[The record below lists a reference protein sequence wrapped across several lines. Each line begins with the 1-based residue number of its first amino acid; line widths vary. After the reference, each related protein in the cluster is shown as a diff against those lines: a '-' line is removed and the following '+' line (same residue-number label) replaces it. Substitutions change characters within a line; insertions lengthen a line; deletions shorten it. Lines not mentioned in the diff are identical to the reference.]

1 MSRIRLPKF
10 LVVLISL
17 FVFGLLSV
25 ETFAQIIDQ
34 TKDSLKFP
42 KSIEEQ
48 KEAFSLPDSVY
59 IVPFKLEFDEYV
71 TTNDWYKGI
80 YYYQTF
86 RLNQGDFLFH
96 YFVTKD
102 GKVLE
107 GNSKGEEQRFALKD
121 TQEKPVIIGY
131 LAENDSDDFST
142 EGREALNSL
151 IVEVANRNRI
161 KLENIFVKSFY
172 YQATEQQQ
180 IVGVPDIVAGR
191 WERSLTEMTK
201 EIAAMYDPAKFKFEL
216 SITSV
221 KTPTEK
227 VKYGDQVVAE
237 ITIKNNSSISLY
249 ESSDFEPIM
258 TKVGSDDF
266 SKFFVNGVWSGPKQ
280 TKIMAEGTSIRPGE
294 SKTFQVRV
302 GVPLYFDKQTEKFQL
317 VNVLGEVYAGSE
329 FDITLDVNKSDMD
342 VVEIANTPVGYLN
355 VREQANTSSRVVTK
369 VSPGQRFV
377 VMERSGSSWVKIDA
391 GANGQGW
398 ISTQYAKKV

>member
-1 MSRIRLPKF
+1 MI
-10 LVVLISL
+10 
-17 FVFGLLSV
+17 LLSLAFLGLV
-25 ETFAQIIDQ
+25 SSDGFAQIIDQ
-34 TKDSLKFP
+34 TKDSLQFP
-42 KSIEEQ
+42 KSVEEQ
-48 KEAFSLPDSVY
+48 KEAFSLPDTIY
-59 IVPFKLEFDEYV
+59 IVPLKLEFDEYV
-71 TTNDWYKGI
+71 TTTEWYKGI
-80 YYYQTF
+80 YYYQSF

-121 TQEKPVIIGY
+121 AQEKPIIIGY

-142 EGREALNSL
+142 EGRQALNSL
-151 IVEVANRNRI
+151 VVEVANRNRI
-161 KLENIFVKSFY
+161 KLENIFVKSVY

-180 IVGVPDIVAGR
+180 IVSVPDIVAGR

-201 EIAAMYDPAKFKFEL
+201 EIATMYDPSKFKFDL
-216 SITSV
+216 SVTAV

-237 ITIKNNSSISLY
+237 VTIKNNSSISLY
-249 ESSDFEPIM
+249 EGSDFEPIM
-258 TKVGSDDF
+258 TKVGSEAF

-302 GVPLYFDKQTEKFQL
+302 GVPLHFDKQAEKFNL
-317 VNVLGEVYAGSE
+317 VNILGEAYSGSE
-329 FDITLDVNKSDMD
+329 FDITLDVNKSDLD
-342 VVEIANTPVGYLN
+342 VIEIANTPVGYLN
-355 VREQANTSSRVVTK
+355 VREQANTSSRIVTK
-369 VSPGQRFV
+369 VSPGQRFI

-398 ISTQYAKKV
+398 ISTQYAKKI

>member
-42 KSIEEQ
+42 KPIEEQ

-59 IVPFKLEFDEYV
+59 IVPLKLEFDEYV

-131 LAENDSDDFST
+131 LSENDSDDFST

-201 EIAAMYDPAKFKFEL
+201 EIASMYDPAKFKFEL

-258 TKVGSDDF
+258 TKVGSEDF

-317 VNVLGEVYAGSE
+317 VNILGEVYSSSE

-355 VREQANTSSRVVTK
+355 VREEANTSSRVVTK
-369 VSPGQRFV
+369 VSPGQRFIV
-377 VMERSGSSWVKIDA
+377 IERSGSSWVKIDA
-391 GANGQGW
+391 GTNGKGW
-398 ISTQYAKKV
+398 ISNQYAKKV

>member
-1 MSRIRLPKF
+1 MSRIQLPKF
-10 LVVLISL
+10 LVIFISL
-17 FVFGLLSV
+17 LILGFFST
-25 ETFAQIIDQ
+25 ETLAQIIDQ
-34 TKDSLKFP
+34 TKESLKFP
-42 KSIEEQ
+42 KAVEEQ
-48 KEAFSLPDSVY
+48 KEAFSLPDSIY
-59 IVPFKLEFDEYV
+59 IVPLSLEFDEFV
-71 TTNDWYKGI
+71 TTNDWYKGL

-121 TQEKPVIIGY
+121 TQEKPVLIGY
-131 LAENDSDDFST
+131 FAEKDSDDFT
-142 EGREALNSL
+142 LEGKRALNEL
-151 IVEVANRNRI
+151 ILEVANKNRI
-161 KLENIFVKSFY
+161 KLENIYIKNIY

-180 IVGVPDIVAGR
+180 IEGVPDIKTGR

-201 EIAAMYDPAKFKFEL
+201 EIVAQYDPSKFKFDL
-216 SITSV
+216 AVTSV
-221 KTPTEK
+221 KTPTDK

-249 ESSDFEPIM
+249 EGSEFEPIM
-258 TKVGSDDF
+258 TKVGSEEF
-266 SKFFVNGVWSGPKQ
+266 SKFFVNSVWSGPKQ

-302 GVPLYFDKQTEKFQL
+302 GVPLYFDKQTEKFHL
-317 VNVLGEVYAGSE
+317 VNILGEVIPSTE
-329 FDITLDVNKSDMD
+329 FDVTLDVNKSDLD

-369 VSPGQRFV
+369 VSPGQRFIV
-377 VMERSGSSWVKIDA
+377 KERLDSGWVKIDA
-391 GANGQGW
+391 GENGQGW
-398 ISTQYAKKV
+398 ISTQYAKKI

>member
-1 MSRIRLPKF
+1 MSRIHLPKF

-17 FVFGLLSV
+17 LVFGFVSSEV
-25 ETFAQIIDQ
+25 FAQIIDQ
-34 TKDSLKFP
+34 TKESLKFP
-42 KSIEEQ
+42 KSVEEQ
-48 KEAFSLPDSVY
+48 KEAFALPDSIY
-59 IVPFKLEFDEYV
+59 IVPLKLEFDEYV
-71 TTNDWYKGI
+71 TTNDWYKGL

-107 GNSKGEEQRFALKD
+107 GNSKGDEQRFALKD
-121 TQEKPVIIGY
+121 IQEKPVIIGY
-131 LAENDSDDFST
+131 LTESDADDFSI
-142 EGREALNSL
+142 EGRKALNSL
-151 IVEVANRNRI
+151 VVEVANRNRI
-161 KLENIFVKSFY
+161 KIENIFVKSVY

-201 EIAAMYDPAKFKFEL
+201 EIATLYDPNKFKFDL
-216 SITSV
+216 TITTV

-237 ITIKNNSSISLY
+237 ITIKNNSPISLY

-258 TKVGSDDF
+258 TKVGNEDF

-302 GVPLYFDKQTEKFQL
+302 GVPLHFDKQTEKFHL
-317 VNVLGEVYAGSE
+317 VNILGEVYAGSE
-329 FDITLDVNKSDMD
+329 FEVTLDVNKSDLD
-342 VVEIANTPVGYLN
+342 VIEIANTPVGYLN
-355 VREQANTSSRVVTK
+355 VREQANTSSKVVTK

-377 VMERSGSSWVKIDA
+377 VLERSGSSWVKIDA

-398 ISTQYAKKV
+398 ISTQYTKKV